1 MKRHFLLAAS
11 EATSTFFYE
20 NWFFV
25 WPFIWVFGQ
34 IMSGIMWLLDQVNI
48 YNIALCIVLFTIVT
62 KMLLLP
68 FTIKQQK
75 TARMQAIIQ
84 PEIQALQKK
93 YQGKTDSIS
102 RQKMYEEQQA
112 IQQKYGVSMFSGCLP
127 MLLQMPILFAL
138 YPVIYRMSKYVPH
151 YNVLE
156 SRLCPGGV
164 ASETWNNM
172 WMLLGINLQ
181 EAPGWRLTPAILIP
195 ILVAVTQFLSTK
207 LLTSRQTQ
215 GQEGAMGAMKAMNYV
230 MPLMLGVFAVSF
242 PAFLGLY
249 WLVQSLVMAIQQL
262 IINKKLDKIPIE
274 ELIRQNVEKANKKR
288 ARKGLPPISEKANMS
303 TRQMGSASNN
313 ANSLASRAAAGK
325 KTDYSGLS
333 AEEKEAMVRESK
345 EYYAKKAAAAPGS
358 LAAKANMVR
367 DYNERN
373 KK

>member
-1 MKRHFLLAAS
+1 MNPLFMLAAS
-11 EATSTFFYE
+11 EASAPATFFYE
-20 NWFFV
+20 NWFFIK
-25 WPFIWVFGQ
+25 PFIWIFGQ
-34 IMSGIMWLLDQVNI
+34 IMSGIMWLLDKVGI

-75 TARMQAIIQ
+75 TARMQAVIQ

-93 YQGKTDSIS
+93 YQGKTDSVS

-138 YPVIYRMSKYVPH
+138 YPVIYRMQTQYVPH
-151 YNVLE
+151 YQVLK
-156 SRLCPGGV
+156 
-164 ASETWNNM
+164 ETLPADVLQKM
-172 WMLLGINLQ
+172 WVFLGINLL

-207 LLTSRQTQ
+207 LLTSKQMPQ
-215 GQEGAMGAMKAMNYV
+215 DGSMSAMKSMNYI
-230 MPLMLGVFAVSF
+230 MPVMLGVFAVSF

-262 IINKKLDKIPIE
+262 IINKHLDKIPVE
-274 ELIRQNVEKANKKR
+274 DLIKENVEKANKKR
-288 ARKGLPPISEKANMS
+288 ARKGLPPISDKANMS
-303 TRQMGSASNN
+303 TRQMGSS
-313 ANSLASRAAAGK
+313 ANVSTPGLAGKAAAAK

-333 AEEKEAMVRESK
+333 AEEKEAMVKESK

>member
-1 MKRHFLLAAS
+1 MNPLFLLTAEAA
-11 EATSTFFYE
+11 ANTPQTFFYE

-25 WPFIWVFGQ
+25 KPFIWVFGQ
-34 IMSGIMWLLDQVNI
+34 IMNGIMWLLDQVGI
-48 YNIALCIVLFTIVT
+48 YNIALCIVLFTVIT

-75 TARMQAIIQ
+75 TARMQAIIN

-93 YQGKTDSIS
+93 YQGKTDAVS

-138 YPVIYRMSKYVPH
+138 YPVIYRMSTYVSH
-151 YNVLE
+151 YNVLQE
-156 SRLCPGGV
+156 KLST
-164 ASETWNNM
+164 ETWNSM
-172 WMLLGINLQ
+172 WQLLGINLQ
-181 EAPGWRLTPAILIP
+181 EAPGWRITPAILIP
-195 ILVAVTQFLSTK
+195 ILVAVTQYLSTK
-207 LLTSRQTQ
+207 LLTSRQNAS
-215 GQEGAMGAMKAMNYV
+215 GQQNDAMGAMKSMNYI
-230 MPLMLGVFAVSF
+230 MPIMLGVMAVSF
-242 PAFLGLY
+242 PAFLGWY
-249 WLVQSLVMAIQQL
+249 WLIQSLVMAVQQL
-262 IINKKLDKIPIE
+262 VINKHLDKKSTE
-274 ELIRQNVEKANKKR
+274 ELIKENVEKANKKR

-303 TRQMGSASNN
+303 TRQMGSVST
-313 ANSLASRAAAGK
+313 SGVASRAAAAK

-333 AEEKEAMVRESK
+333 KEEKEAMVKESTD
-345 EYYAKKAAAAPGS
+345 YYTKKAAAPGS

>member
-1 MKRHFLLAAS
+1 MNPLFMLAAS
-11 EATSTFFYE
+11 EASAPATFFYE
-20 NWFFV
+20 NWFFIK
-25 WPFIWVFGQ
+25 PFIWVFGQ
-34 IMSGIMWLLDQVNI
+34 IMSGIMWLLDKVGI

-68 FTIKQQK
+68 FTVKQQK
-75 TARMQAIIQ
+75 TARMQAVIQ

-93 YQGKTDSIS
+93 YQGKTDSVS

-138 YPVIYRMSKYVPH
+138 YPVIYRMQTQYVPH
-151 YNVLE
+151 YQVLKTT
-156 SRLCPGGV
+156 LPADV
-164 ASETWNNM
+164 LQKM
-172 WMLLGINLQ
+172 WVFLGIDLL

-195 ILVAVTQFLSTK
+195 ILVALSQYLSTK
-207 LLTSRQTQ
+207 LLTSRQAPQ
-215 GQEGAMGAMKAMNYV
+215 GQDGAMNAMKSMNYI
-230 MPLMLGVFAVSF
+230 MPIMLGVFAVSF

-249 WLVQSLVMAIQQL
+249 WLVQSLVMAVQQL
-262 IINKKLDKIPIE
+262 IINKHLDKIPIE
-274 ELIRQNVEKANKKR
+274 DLIKENVEKANKKR
-288 ARKGLPPISEKANMS
+288 ARKGLPPISDKANMS
-303 TRQMGSASNN
+303 TRQMGSTAANRPSAS
-313 ANSLASRAAAGK
+313 AAK

-333 AEEKEAMVRESK
+333 QEEKESMVKDST
-345 EYYAKKAAAAPGS
+345 EYYNRKAAAPGS